1 MKKKEIDE
9 ARRHKGKLK
18 SYVEKEIRIRCL
30 VKDKLHYATFREDG
44 TILYN
49 KKIYN
54 SPSHAARA
62 ITNHESNGWR
72 YWWYERNP
80 GEWVKLRELRKG

>member
-1 MKKKEIDE
+1 MAEKKRI
-9 ARRHKGKLK
+9 HKNKLNL
-18 SYVEKEIRIRCL
+18 YIREEMRIRCR
-30 VKDKLHYATFREDG
+30 VKDKLHYATARKDG

-49 KKIYN
+49 KRIYN
-54 SPSHAARA
+54 SPSLAARV